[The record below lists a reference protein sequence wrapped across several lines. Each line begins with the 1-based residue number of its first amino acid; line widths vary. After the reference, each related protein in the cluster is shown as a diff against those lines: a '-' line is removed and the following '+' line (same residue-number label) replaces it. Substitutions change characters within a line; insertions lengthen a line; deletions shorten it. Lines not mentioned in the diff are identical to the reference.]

1 MCEDRIKAGTQGCS
15 VGHGQSRSSG
25 WSSPTT
31 RRTRLPKASL
41 PTLLSSLIFVRV
53 TVQFESFRKLKHT
66 TCQRWRFVQSFW
78 NILYVLASVAC
89 AQHQTGWIF
98 GTSGFTQTC
107 WRHTTFMLSLRTCHV
122 FFDHRTCRG
131 DEWGMLPMSLHLHA
145 LTACSQFDFDLWTIQ
160 YIIYWIIMNNIECQY
175 DRSWLNSTASSVGAI
190 AWSYSTCR
198 PEFHHSHFSVC
209 TIQHTLVDELLY
221 VLAWYVIVIVIIG
234 VILPDWLYLLL

>member
-66 TCQRWRFVQSFW
+66 TCRRWRFVQRFR

-122 FFDHRTCRG
+122 FLITGHVEEMNG
-131 DEWGMLPMSLHLHA
+131 
-145 LTACSQFDFDLWTIQ
+145 ACYPCPCIFMHWLLAVNSISIYGPFNIL
-160 YIIYWIIMNNIECQY
+160 YIE
-175 DRSWLNSTASSVGAI
+175 
-190 AWSYSTCR
+190 
-198 PEFHHSHFSVC
+198 
-209 TIQHTLVDELLY
+209 
-221 VLAWYVIVIVIIG
+221 
-234 VILPDWLYLLL
+234 